1 MVYLLDAV
9 GDKIKKLEKS
19 FTDLKKRLLTEMKA
33 NADITTETLLES
45 LIWSLPLELQ
55 TVYKPYLDEKL
66 PTLEKLG
73 TIREICSRLG
83 LFFTFLDYHLLQYLV
98 EEFGSDMLKQDMSA
112 YAGEIQIFFSE
123 TTVQQVKDHLPGR
136 HKLPPNFEKLQMVI
150 DQNPGSY
157 SLRMLDNL
165 WKRFCSETQLSEIV
179 FVLIGIGKAN
189 SFLVV
194 LMFPSILG
202 PRVMECVGQVDN
214 SFFQR
219 ECIISISLN
228 QQRLYLSVT
237 LKEKKVRLKDIIIL
251 CNSTINA
258 GLHMAFL
265 CTT

>member
-1 MVYLLDAV
+1 MVGLLDVV
-9 GDKIKKLEKS
+9 GDQIKKLDKS

-45 LIWSLPLELQ
+45 LTWSLPLELQ

-98 EEFGSDMLKQDMSA
+98 EEFGSELLKQDMSA
-112 YAGEIQIFFSE
+112 YAGEIQVFLNE

-150 DQNPGSY
+150 EQNPGSY
-157 SLRMLDNL
+157 SLRRLDNL
-165 WKRFCSETQLSEIV
+165 RKQFCSETQLSEIV

-194 LMFPSILG
+194 FMVPSILG
-202 PRVMECVGQVDN
+202 PRLMESVGRIDDC
-214 SFFQR
+214 FYQR

-228 QQRLYLSVT
+228 QQQLYLSVA
-237 LKEKKVRLKDIIIL
+237 LRERKVRLKDI

-258 GLHMAFL
+258 GLHVHACIL
-265 CTT
+265 RQL